1 MATETQSFEK
11 HTRWD
16 PPFHFFIVPV
26 VLITTIAIMVRTFR
40 DPSSWNLWMVVVALA
55 GATAVLKIRLNA
67 LRVQDRLIRLEER
80 LRMAAILP
88 PALQARIP
96 ELTEGQCVGLRFASD
111 AELTA
116 LVQRAL
122 DEKLGRKD
130 IKKAIV
136 NWRPDHSRV

>member
-1 MATETQSFEK
+1 MTTTPQDFDH

-26 VLITTIAIMVRTFR
+26 VLITSIAIMVRAFR
-40 DPSSWNLWMVVVALA
+40 DPSYWNLWMVVVALA

-80 LRMAAILP
+80 LRMAAVLP
-88 PALQARIP
+88 ATMHPRIT
-96 ELTEGQCVGLRFASD
+96 ELTDGQCVALRFASD
-111 AELTA
+111 AELPA

-122 DEKLGRKD
+122 DEKLTRKD
-130 IKKAIV
+130 IKKAIT
-136 NWRPDHSRV
+136 NWRPDYSRV

>member
-26 VLITTIAIMVRTFR
+26 VLITTVVIMVRAFR
-40 DPSSWNLWMVVVALA
+40 EPNVWNLWMIVVALA

-88 PALQARIP
+88 PALQSRIP
-96 ELTEGQCVGLRFASD
+96 ELTDGQCVALRFASD
-111 AELTA
+111 AELPA
-116 LVQRAL
+116 LAQRAL
-122 DEKLGRKD
+122 DEKLSRKD
-130 IKKAIV
+130 IKKAIT